1 LAGVLYLTKI
11 KLYVIYKIVPCGN
24 DGEGKYIIRREHM
37 AEKQEGK
44 SSLGKRLAV
53 LREQRAQGKSVGQ
66 ILNEAQE
73 GLLYSKEFF
82 GAVADTD
89 TLGIAYLRNVLG
101 YPLPKAAA
109 VWYGKPWKDQ
119 LASIA
124 GLGDEVVKRA
134 LETFQL
140 FQENELLW
148 QILQVVVDEIG
159 RPSRRIYSDAQFN
172 GFLRDLV
179 FKGLAMELEVPPGW
193 RKSFQWQNRYYTATS
208 LLKARLAW
216 PFVVKALGRVR
227 AYTQVQKEVMPRIQP
242 LLDQATLENNPEEQQ
257 LHKLLT
263 FQDQVGT
270 MVIWDANLRMGEEEI
285 GLLAVLI
292 GRMVPASSFV
302 LEGWVADQPLSL
314 PSEEAYELPTLLVY
328 ERPVDSGL
336 EVGFQQAQLSKKE
349 GDSIRKIQRLIRRW
363 LGLEGKFRIPALT
376 QFVQQP
382 RKQERSKR

>member
-1 LAGVLYLTKI
+1 
-11 KLYVIYKIVPCGN
+11 
-24 DGEGKYIIRREHM
+24 
-37 AEKQEGK
+37 
-44 SSLGKRLAV
+44 
-53 LREQRAQGKSVGQ
+53 
-66 ILNEAQE
+66 
-73 GLLYSKEFF
+73 
-82 GAVADTD
+82 
-89 TLGIAYLRNVLG
+89 
-101 YPLPKAAA
+101 
-109 VWYGKPWKDQ
+109 
-119 LASIA
+119 
-124 GLGDEVVKRA
+124 
-134 LETFQL
+134 
-140 FQENELLW
+140 
-148 QILQVVVDEIG
+148 
-159 RPSRRIYSDAQFN
+159 
-172 GFLRDLV
+172 
-179 FKGLAMELEVPPGW
+179 MELEVPPGW

>member
-1 LAGVLYLTKI
+1 
-11 KLYVIYKIVPCGN
+11 
-24 DGEGKYIIRREHM
+24 M

-44 SSLGKRLAV
+44 SSLRERLAV
-53 LREQRAQGKSVGQ
+53 IREQRAQGKSVGQ
-66 ILNEAQE
+66 VINEAHE

-101 YPLPKAAA
+101 YPLPKA
-109 VWYGKPWKDQ
+109 VERWYGKPWKDQ

-124 GLGDEVVKRA
+124 GLGDEVAKRA
-134 LETFQL
+134 LETFQV

-148 QILQVVVDEIG
+148 QTLQIVVDEIG
-159 RPSRRIYSDAQFN
+159 RPSKKIYSDAQFN

-179 FKGLAMELEVPPGW
+179 FKGLAMELGVPPGW
-193 RKSFQWQNRYYTATS
+193 RKAFHWQDKYYTATS

-227 AYTQVQKEVMPRIQP
+227 AYTTVQKEVMPRIQP

-263 FQDQVGT
+263 FQGQVGT
-270 MVIWDANLRMGEEEI
+270 MVIWDADLRMGEEEI

-292 GRMVPASSFV
+292 GRMVPTSSFV
-302 LEGWVADQPLSL
+302 LGGWVADQPLSL
-314 PSEEAYELPTLLVY
+314 PSEEAYELPSLLVY
-328 ERPVDSGL
+328 ERPTDSGL
-336 EVGFQQAQLSKKE
+336 EVGFQQARLSKE
-349 GDSIRKIQRLIRRW
+349 EWGSVQKIQRLIRRW
-363 LGLEGKFRIPALT
+363 IGLEGKFRIPALT
-376 QFVQQP
+376 QAKQQP
-382 RKQERSKR
+382 QKRGTKKR